1 MAERTLVAWFD
12 AIFPRRALFQAD
24 RRLLHLTVGRML
36 GSMGFAIT
44 IPFLSLYLHSERG
57 IAMTAVGGM
66 FFLAALAGAL
76 SQFLGGDW
84 ADRYGR
90 KIILVVAQAGRGVI
104 FLGLGLAVYFDSP
117 LYVFALLTCGSGFF
131 GRLFDPPSGAMIA
144 DIASGEERAE
154 GYGVL
159 RIGGNLGWAL
169 GPALGGFLAALSYA
183 SLFLVSAGVMFVSA
197 ALVAA
202 KVRETAPWLAPG
214 AAAVPGGTRAPGGAT
229 GAVPPAQERFRLS
242 DAAVALRDPLF
253 LRYCIILLVFFTAMA
268 QLMSTISI
276 YVVDWAGHS
285 KAELGFLYSLNGLLV
300 VFLQIPVTRAMA
312 PLRMTTQLV
321 IGCLLYSAGYAMMGF
336 GGAFPLLFAA
346 MFVITIGEIVA
357 SPPSMNM
364 AAGFSSEAMRGRYM
378 GTYGLFSSFG
388 WSLGP
393 LVGGVLLDLTRGR
406 APLLWG
412 LVALIALPAAAGFWD
427 LRRRI
432 SPAMDRSLE
441 DTR

>member
-1 MAERTLVAWFD
+1 MADRTLVEWFD
-12 AIFPRRALFQAD
+12 TIFPRRALFQRD
-24 RRLLHLTVGRML
+24 RRLLHLTIGRML

-76 SQFLGGDW
+76 AQFLGGDW
-84 ADRYGR
+84 SDRYGR
-90 KIILVVAQAGRGVI
+90 KVILVVAQTGRGVI
-104 FLGLGLAVYFDSP
+104 FLGLAIAVHLHAP
-117 LYVFALLTCGSGFF
+117 AFAFVLLTCGSAFF

-144 DIASGEERAE
+144 DIAVGEERAE

-183 SLFLVSAGVMFVSA
+183 SLFLVSAGVMFLSA

-202 KVRETAPWLAPG
+202 KVRETAPAGSASAP
-214 AAAVPGGTRAPGGAT
+214 RAP
-229 GAVPPAQERFRLS
+229 ERFRIA

-253 LRYCIILLVFFTAMA
+253 LRYCLILLVFFTAMA
-268 QLMSTISI
+268 QLMATVSI
-276 YVVDWAGHS
+276 YVVDWAGRTKS
-285 KAELGFLYSLNGLLV
+285 ELGLLYSLNGLLV
-300 VFLQIPVTRAMA
+300 VFLQMPVTRAMA

-336 GGAFPLLFAA
+336 GGALQLLFAA

-357 SPPSMNM
+357 TPPSMSL

-378 GTYGLFSSFG
+378 GTYGLFGSFG

-393 LVGGVLLDLTRGR
+393 LVGGALLDLTRGR
-406 APLLWG
+406 PPLLWG

-441 DTR
+441 GTA